1 MPKISADTLAQHR
14 AATRERVLTAWAE
27 LIAERG
33 YDAVS
38 LADVA
43 ARVGLARTAIYNYF
57 PDKEALL
64 LAHTDWQLDRF
75 LALLREE
82 LAAAGSAAAKLR
94 IIVARHVADFA
105 SRPLLPGP
113 SLASFV
119 GAQTYERLEDHLAP
133 LENLLRDVIADG
145 VASGELDVHDVES
158 ATALA
163 FACIGAERVPV
174 GSGEHTVEQAV
185 DNILD
190 FVLRALGAGGR

>member
-14 AATRERVLTAWAE
+14 TETRGRVLMAWSE

-43 ARVGLARTAIYNYF
+43 ARAGLARTAIYNYF
-57 PDKEALL
+57 PDKESVL
-64 LAHTDWQLDRF
+64 LAHTDWQIDRF
-75 LALLREE
+75 LTAVREQ
-82 LAAAGSAAAKLR
+82 LASVDGAAAKLR
-94 IIVARHVADFA
+94 IIVAGHVADFA

-119 GAQTYERLEDHLAP
+119 GAQTYERLENHLAP
-133 LENLLRDVIADG
+133 LEHLLRDVIADG
-145 VASGELDVHDVES
+145 VATGELRVDDVES

-174 GSGEHTVEQAV
+174 GSGAHTTEQAV
-185 DNILD
+185 DNVLA
-190 FVLRALGAGGR
+190 FVLRALGARS

>member
-14 AATRERVLTAWAE
+14 TETRGRVLAAWAE

-57 PDKEALL
+57 PDKESLL
-64 LAHTDWQLDRF
+64 LAHTDWQIERF
-75 LALLREE
+75 LTGVREE
-82 LAAAGSAAAKLR
+82 LAAVDGAAAKLR
-94 IIVARHVADFA
+94 VIVARHVADFA
-105 SRPLLPGP
+105 ARPLLPGP

-119 GAQTYERLEDHLAP
+119 GAQTYERLENHLAP
-133 LENLLRDVIADG
+133 LEHLLRDVIADG
-145 VASGELDVHDVES
+145 VKTGELRVGDVES

-174 GSGEHTVEQAV
+174 GSGAHTTGQAV
-185 DNILD
+185 DNILA
-190 FVLRALGAGGR
+190 FVLRALGERA

>member
-1 MPKISADTLAQHR
+1 MPKISARTLAQHR

-27 LIAERG
+27 LIGERG

-64 LAHTDWQLDRF
+64 LAHTDRELEGL
-75 LALLREE
+75 LAQLREE
-82 LAAAGSAAAKLR
+82 LAAAPTAAGKLR
-94 IIVARHVADFA
+94 IIVTRHAA
-105 SRPLLPGP
+105 GLSGRPLLPGP
-113 SLASFV
+113 GVAGLV
-119 GAQTYERLEDHLAP
+119 GSRTYERLEDHLAP
-133 LENLLRDVIADG
+133 LENLLRDIIAEG
-145 VASGELDVHDVES
+145 VASGELDVPDVDS

-174 GSGEHTVEQAV
+174 GAHTTGPAV
-185 DNILD
+185 DDVVD
-190 FVLRALGAGGR
+190 FVLRALGAADR

>member
-14 AATRERVLTAWAE
+14 AETRERVLVAWSE

-57 PDKEALL
+57 PDKESLL

-75 LALLREE
+75 LDAVRAE
-82 LAAAGSAAAKLR
+82 LAPVEGAADRLR
-94 IIVARHVADFA
+94 VIVARHVADFA

-119 GAQTYERLEDHLAP
+119 GAQTYERLENHLAP

-145 VASGELDVHDVES
+145 VARGEFRVDDVDS

-163 FACIGAERVPV
+163 FACIGAERLPV
-174 GSGEHTVEQAV
+174 GSGEHSAQQGA
-185 DNILD
+185 DNVLE
-190 FVLRALGAGGR
+190 FLLRALGARP